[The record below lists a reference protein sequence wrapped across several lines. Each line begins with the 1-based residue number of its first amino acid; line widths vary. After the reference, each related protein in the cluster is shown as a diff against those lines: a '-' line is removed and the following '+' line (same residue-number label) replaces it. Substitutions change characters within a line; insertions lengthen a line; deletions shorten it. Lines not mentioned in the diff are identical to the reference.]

1 MYWLETV
8 VPQLPLQ
15 ALNLRVLA
23 FIVRAQAGDLALEVL
38 GVATGAGEACNAVC
52 CTTFGV
58 VLGARRAAAGLG
70 VASDLSCLRVGE
82 VLVMQC
88 DGVL

>member
-1 MYWLETV
+1 MYWLETI

-58 VLGARRAAAGLG
+58 VLGAGRAASG
-70 VASDLSCLRVGE
+70 LRVAAY
-82 VLVMQC
+82 LA
-88 DGVL
+88 DL